1 MSHLPEHVLKKRLIE
16 LAVVAGCLFLATVAF
31 WLTDADHSVASA
43 VLGPEKISPLGIQFW
58 PAGSGPP
65 WNILYIWAPFPAIV
79 LAVTALILLA
89 AGFFNPNV
97 ASCRRKAVF
106 VLLLLAL
113 GPGLVVNVLLKD
125 QLGRARP
132 REVIEFGGSQQ
143 FTQFWQ
149 PGSTGSN
156 SSFPSGHA
164 AIAFFM
170 IAPWFVLRDNKH
182 AIATGFLVFGL
193 SFGSLVGVARILQG
207 GHFVS
212 DVVWAGGLIY
222 LIGGGLALVMGF
234 RDAGENDASYAG
246 FGDPVR

>member
-1 MSHLPEHVLKKRLIE
+1 MKKRLIE
-16 LAVVAGCLFLATVAF
+16 LAAVAGFLLLATLVL
-31 WLTDADHSVASA
+31 WLTNADNYIASV
-43 VLGPEKISPLGIQFW
+43 VLGPEKINPVGMKFW

-65 WNILYIWAPFPAIV
+65 WNILYTVAPFPAFV
-79 LAVTALILLA
+79 LAVTALILLV
-89 AGFFNPNV
+89 AGLFIRKI

-113 GPGLVVNVLLKD
+113 GPGLVVNVMLKD

-132 REVIEFGGSQQ
+132 REVIEFGGSLE

-149 PGSTGSN
+149 LGSAGAN

-164 AIAFFM
+164 AIAFFTM
-170 IAPWFVLRDNKH
+170 APWFVLRDNKR

-193 SFGSLVGVARILQG
+193 SFGSLVGIARILQG
-207 GHFVS
+207 AHFVS

-222 LIGGGLALVMGF
+222 LIGGGLALLMDFG
-234 RDAGENDASYAG
+234 RDTGDNDAACAEVG
-246 FGDPVR
+246 KPVC